1 MPFPIYTHQLKNSC
15 DFGPFVHYL
24 SWVMIDLNDN
34 LQCRLNDNM
43 LLSDHGEFLSRGNAD
58 LTGITSNYT
67 ESQKLG
73 VGESL

>member
-1 MPFPIYTHQLKNSC
+1 M
-15 DFGPFVHYL
+15 V
-24 SWVMIDLNDN
+24 DLNDN

-43 LLSDHGEFLSRGNAD
+43 LSDHGGFLSRGNAD
-58 LTGITSNYT
+58 LAGITSNYT